1 MRDDFNSILGQR
13 LKDVR
18 EELKMTLEEVAK
30 KIGFNNYQTLSD
42 IESGSRQVKA
52 YELAA
57 LSKIY
62 FKDINYFLSL
72 ETAQVASHH
81 IILWRN
87 ATLDTKLKVSREQ
100 EFLKYCANY
109 FELEKKFG
117 IDHKC
122 GLPSFDLA
130 YSDFNYQRAAEL
142 ANNCYNLMQ
151 LGTRPACCLE
161 KVLEQKYN
169 VKILYLNLQGA
180 GSSACSMGDFGA
192 SILINS
198 SEPAWRRTYDLGHEL
213 FHLLTWNIFPHDK
226 VHESSDMSSLIE
238 KWANYF
244 ASVLLLPAEEMKSE
258 MEKRTVDNE
267 ISDIDLIG
275 VAREFG
281 VSIDAL
287 VWRMVTLNQIN
298 QKGAQDCL
306 EHPGV
311 RDLDKY
317 ARIDDRKEAPCIS
330 ERYINLAFKAYQQG
344 KISKGKLAEYL
355 NVDRAQVGGKLS
367 EYGYDEK
374 GSYDGSLTI
383 A

>member
-1 MRDDFNSILGQR
+1 
-13 LKDVR
+13 
-18 EELKMTLEEVAK
+18 MTLEEVAK
-30 KIGFNNYQTLSD
+30 KMGFNNYQTLSD

-52 YELAA
+52 HELAS

-62 FKDINYFLSL
+62 FKDINYFLSP
-72 ETAQVASHH
+72 EAAQNVSQP

-87 ATLDTKLKVSREQ
+87 ATIDAKLKASIEQ

-109 FELEKKFG
+109 FELEQKFG

-122 GLPSFDLA
+122 TLPSFDLA

-142 ANNCYNLMQ
+142 ASNCYNLMQ

-169 VKILYLNLQGA
+169 VKILYLDLQSSA
-180 GSSACSMGDFGA
+180 SSACSMGDFGA
-192 SILINS
+192 AILINS
-198 SEPAWRRTYDLGHEL
+198 SEPIWRRNYDLGHEL
-213 FHLLTWNIFPHDK
+213 FHLLTWKIFPHNN
-226 VHESSDMSSLIE
+226 VHESSDASLLIE

-244 ASVLLLPAEEMKSE
+244 ASVLLLPTEEMRGEFK
-258 MEKRTVDNE
+258 KRTVDNK

-275 VAREFG
+275 IAREFS

-287 VWRMVTLNQIN
+287 VWRMVTLNWID
-298 QKGAQDCL
+298 QKDAQDCL
-306 EHPGV
+306 DQPSV
-311 RDLDKY
+311 RDLDKH
-317 ARIDDRKEAPCIS
+317 ARKDDLKEAPYIS
-330 ERYINLAFKAYQQG
+330 ERYINLAFKAFQQG
-344 KISKGKLAEYL
+344 KISKGKLAEYF
-355 NVDRAQVGGKLS
+355 NVDRTQVGSKLS
-367 EYGYDEK
+367 KYGYDEK